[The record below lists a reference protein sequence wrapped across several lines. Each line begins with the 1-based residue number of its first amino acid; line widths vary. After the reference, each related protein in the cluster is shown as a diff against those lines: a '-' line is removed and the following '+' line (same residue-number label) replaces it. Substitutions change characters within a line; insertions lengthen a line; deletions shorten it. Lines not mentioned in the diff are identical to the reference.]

1 MRQDLHNTCSKA
13 PADDPARGGIL
24 ALENLSCG
32 YLSTTVLRN
41 ISFSAFP
48 GETVTI
54 LGTNGCG
61 KTTLLKTIATSLAPV
76 SGRVL
81 LEGVDMAAISRQQRA
96 LKVAV
101 VMQAVETPPMTV
113 EEYVMLGR
121 LPHFKPFQFFENR
134 TDRRVVHKFLEL
146 TGTLKLRKMLLSQIS
161 GGEKQLVSIARA
173 LVQQPSLLL
182 LDEPTSHLD
191 IFHQAEILKLVTQ
204 IRQELQIAV
213 VMVLHDLNLACE
225 YADRV
230 VLINKETKGIYSTGS
245 PVDVITPEAVNHVY
259 NTEVVV
265 TENPVSGKPCI
276 FLVNRESLD
285 HNGGPAPKGAGN
297 QRIVPTS

>member
-1 MRQDLHNTCSKA
+1 MRQNPQSTSGQGPAGDL
-13 PADDPARGGIL
+13 PRGGVL
-24 ALENLSCG
+24 ELENLSCG
-32 YLSTTVLRN
+32 YSSTTVLRN

-81 LEGVDMAAISRQQRA
+81 LEGADMGTIPRQQRA

-101 VMQAVETPPMTV
+101 VMQAVEAPPMTV

-121 LPHFKPFQFFENR
+121 LPHFKPFQFFESSK
-134 TDRRVVHKFLEL
+134 DRRVVHNFLEL
-146 TGTLKLRKMLLSQIS
+146 TGTFKLRDMLFNRIS

-173 LVQQPSLLL
+173 LVQEPSLLL

-191 IFHQAEILKLVTQ
+191 IFHQAEILKLVTR
-204 IRQELQIAV
+204 IRQELKIAV

-230 VLINKETKGIYSTGS
+230 VLINGKTKGIYLTGN

-259 NTEVVV
+259 STEVVV
-265 TENPVSGKPCI
+265 RENPVSGKPCI
-276 FLVNRESLD
+276 FLVNREGLE
-285 HNGGPAPKGAGN
+285 HNSGHGTEGATNQDLLPKL
-297 QRIVPTS
+297 